1 MRKNVFRR
9 WISRDRAD
17 RYVQRFGGK
26 VRRDINGYILLISI
40 FRVPIAFVK

>member
-17 RYVQRFGGK
+17 RYVRLFGGK
-26 VRRDINGYILLISI
+26 IVRDINGYTVI
-40 FRVPIAFVK
+40 FSMYREPIAFVR